1 MRCFHHH
8 PAASFGITLKYQC
21 RLTKIVNIIL
31 KNKIGLSKFAFFGH
45 GHKHLKYN
53 WKIGKYAKY
62 AKYTKYAKHAKCL
75 KYEKYNIHKYIKIFK
90 YTKLQ
95 KMQNNCIIC
104 NVCKIRKIDKI
115 RKVDKIPQICKI
127 FKICSQNTFKNT
139 PNCQD
144 VQFMQNMT

>member
-53 WKIGKYAKY
+53 SKIGKYANYAKYSKYAKSQNSQTMYIKLTKY
-62 AKYTKYAKHAKCL
+62 AKYTKYAKHAK
-75 KYEKYNIHKYIKIFK
+75 F
-90 YTKLQ
+90 
-95 KMQNNCIIC
+95 
-104 NVCKIRKIDKI
+104 
-115 RKVDKIPQICKI
+115 
-127 FKICSQNTFKNT
+127 
-139 PNCQD
+139 
-144 VQFMQNMT
+144 